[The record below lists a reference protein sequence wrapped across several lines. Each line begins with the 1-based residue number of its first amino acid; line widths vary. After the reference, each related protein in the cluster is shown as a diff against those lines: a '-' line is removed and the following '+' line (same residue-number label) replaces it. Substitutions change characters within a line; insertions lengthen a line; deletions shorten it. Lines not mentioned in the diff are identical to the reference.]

1 MSLLNKRQLTK
12 WRADY
17 TVWDNLCTGEGLHLA
32 VHFDEKDDVKRLGGR
47 WNPDPSGKGG
57 HWWMPKD
64 YLTQDC
70 PIECE
75 LMGDGWSGTI
85 EDWLNN
91 HKMIA
96 GQYGRLSV
104 SKCLECCTDADLT
117 GSYHLLGQNGDD
129 LNIYVYEDLGVVRF
143 MGAAAAHNDQ
153 WLPTMEARQSWEL
166 LMETG
171 YRKVAPQETE

>member
-1 MSLLNKRQLTK
+1 MNKRELTK
-12 WRADY
+12 WRKDY
-17 TVWDNLCTGEGLHLA
+17 TAWGETPCLGTGLHLH
-32 VHFDEKDDVKRLGGR
+32 VHFDEKDDVKRLGGQ
-47 WNPDPSGKGG
+47 WKPAPNGAKGG
-57 HWWMPKD
+57 HWWMPKES
-64 YLTQDC
+64 LIRDC
-70 PIECE
+70 HFDAEWDRRN
-75 LMGDGWSGTI
+75 GGTI
-85 EDWLNN
+85 LDWLED

-104 SKCLECCTDADLT
+104 AKCLECCTDADLT